1 MQMQSLGIWC
11 ELHLWLPV
19 ELCLHLKVS
28 AKVGRDNR
36 EGGNVYLDG
45 VEGPTSC
52 KPSSLR

>member
-1 MQMQSLGIWC
+1 MQMQSLGILC

-28 AKVGRDNR
+28 AKAGRDNV

-52 KPSSLR
+52 KPSSHR